1 MTDTKNPDLNEPWCP
16 KCRGHMDYA
25 VSTFDHRSSQG
36 SKMKVTR
43 HICNDCGGKMF
54 KPIEEKSSGV
64 IHGGILTGAAVL
76 ICIYYGIKQEM
87 KFVIYGGILGL
98 GIAAFSLWLYLN
110 YRKWVKWSEEQGCSV
125 DDMYADL
132 KRAHEEKMRSRK
144 TRPNTDSKIDSE
156 GS

>member
-1 MTDTKNPDLNEPWCP
+1 
-16 KCRGHMDYA
+16 
-25 VSTFDHRSSQG
+25 
-36 SKMKVTR
+36 
-43 HICNDCGGKMF
+43 MF

-76 ICIYYGIKQEM
+76 ICIYYGIKREM
-87 KFVIYGGILGL
+87 EPVIYGGILGL
-98 GIAAFSLWLYLN
+98 GAAAFSLWLYLN

-132 KRAHEEKMRSRK
+132 KRAHEEKIRSRK
-144 TRPNTDSKIDSE
+144 TRPNTDSRIDSE